1 MTAWRGWSELS
12 VHQATT
18 MPLRHRSRRIIARH
32 IVTLPRLTQANWQVT
47 TEMSRLGFWTTD
59 LDEVGVHLVPAS
71 LTYYGWHDGHIS
83 IPCVSGAQ
91 LIDLWHGYHTRLTD
105 VLRHEW
111 AHAVAHTFPDFIATD
126 RFVRCFGGDHEYPG
140 PVACYDPAHHV
151 TAYAA
156 AMPCEDFAEVFHHY
170 LRHKGRLPVR
180 LAAKKPI
187 VRKWSFIDRM
197 AQRIAAGKFRF

>member
-1 MTAWRGWSELS
+1 
-12 VHQATT
+12 
-18 MPLRHRSRRIIARH
+18 MPLSHRSPRRITRH
-32 IVTLPRLTQANWQVT
+32 FVTLPRLNQANWQVT

-59 LDEVGVHLVPAS
+59 LDQVGVHLVPAS
-71 LTYYGWHDGHIS
+71 LTYYGWHDGNIS

-91 LIDLWHGYHTRLTD
+91 LYDLWHGYHTRLTD

-111 AHAVAHTFPDFIATD
+111 AHAVAHTFPDFIGTD

-140 PVACYDPAHHV
+140 PVAFYDPAHHV
-151 TAYAA
+151 THYAA